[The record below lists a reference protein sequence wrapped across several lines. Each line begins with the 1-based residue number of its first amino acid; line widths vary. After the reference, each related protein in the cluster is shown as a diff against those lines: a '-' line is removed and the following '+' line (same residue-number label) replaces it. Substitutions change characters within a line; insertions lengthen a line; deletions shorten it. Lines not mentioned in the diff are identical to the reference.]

1 MPDVESTRSA
11 IESESL
17 NTASRERFGADRIGI
32 AVSALA
38 ALLLTLH
45 LLAVAPIAGETASSD
60 AVSTAAHAALP
71 PHLRARPMAWPDT
84 AAVAPPSSAAE
95 PAPGAGIDVEFDW
108 SGPTAVFDDGW
119 RTRRI
124 DIRPAAVEIDGVALP
139 AAAAEVV
146 ADDAWIEYHR
156 GSVVEWFADGPEGLV
171 HGLTIDRAP
180 AAARLRVRVSA
191 GAPVALHADETEA
204 GARADSAVLHYAG
217 VRARDASGAELQAAA
232 TVVGTDLA
240 LSIDARDAR
249 YPVVIGPLR
258 LAVAGARARQRAE

>member
-1 MPDVESTRSA
+1 MPDAESSRAT

-17 NTASRERFGADRIGI
+17 NPASRERFGADRIGI

-45 LLAVAPIAGETASSD
+45 LLVVASIAGETAPGD

-71 PHLRARPMAWPDT
+71 PHLRGRPMAWPDT
-84 AAVAPPSSAAE
+84 VAPASPSAAAE
-95 PAPGAGIDVEFDW
+95 PAPGAGIDIEYGW
-108 SGPTAVFDDGW
+108 SGPTASFDDGW

-124 DIRPAAVEIDGVALP
+124 EIRPAAVEIDGVALP
-139 AAAAEVV
+139 TPAAEVV

-156 GSVVEWFADGPEGLV
+156 GSVVEWFADGLDGLV
-171 HGLTIDRAP
+171 HGLTIERAP
-180 AAARLRVRVSA
+180 AAQLRVRVSA
-191 GAPVALHADETEA
+191 GASVALHPDEAEA
-204 GARADSAVLHYAG
+204 GARAKTAVLHYAG

-232 TVVGTDLA
+232 TVVGTELA
-240 LSIDARDAR
+240 LTIDARDAR

-258 LAVAGARARQRAE
+258 LVVAGARARQRVE